1 MTFFKK
7 NKLIAISD
15 TQNVASPEKEA
26 LLEGLIKQIISCN
39 SNPVMQQTEQILN
52 EVIFEFNIDGV
63 RYYLIRSRPQSKEQI
78 NLSPREQAIAKLVAQ
93 GLPNKS
99 IANQLDISPW
109 TVATHLRRMF
119 FKLGVTSRTAM
130 ITRLLEQN
138 NPQK

>member
-1 MTFFKK
+1 MG
-7 NKLIAISD
+7 S
-15 TQNVASPEKEA
+15 
-26 LLEGLIKQIISCN
+26 
-39 SNPVMQQTEQILN
+39 
-52 EVIFEFNIDGV
+52 
-63 RYYLIRSRPQSKEQI
+63 IRCRPQSKEQI

-119 FKLGVTSRTAM
+119 FKLGVTFRTAM

-138 NPQK
+138 NSQE